1 MRDQIDAEIW
11 NTHHDQFSEWMGG
24 ALIAAGQA
32 VRRSLPHVPAAP
44 QLIAAAMAGSFALL
58 TVSAT
63 IA

>member
-11 NTHHDQFSEWMGG
+11 NTHHDQFSEWLSG
-24 ALIAAGQA
+24 ALTAAGQA
-32 VRRSLPHVPAAP
+32 IRRGFSRVPAAP

-58 TVSAT
+58 TVGAT